1 MKINANN
8 VFFYPFSGLNST
20 DYKAVFDMFREMYS
34 SESEV
39 TIIMADTFHNF
50 GAELDIRNYS
60 NLLAK
65 FMNEIGQA
73 NFQVLNVENETIEH
87 EVTPEKIALFQDLS
101 QGYGWSTET
110 NFELDNYT
118 IHYKTPENESVEIEL
133 IIAKMDAFN
142 CLEYLKGSV
151 ELNLVLKYPGEDL
164 NTYGFDIFS
173 KLIGKS
179 LLLNKVYVFEENDMK
194 VPESFAFLKTDDLF
208 KQYQNSF
215 YNAEIATSIKK
226 VNLALRYI

>member
-39 TIIMADTFHNF
+39 TIIMADTFRDF

-73 NFQVLNVENETIEH
+73 NFQVLFVKNETIEH
-87 EVTPEKIALFQDLS
+87 EVTPEKIALFKELS
-101 QGYGWSTET
+101 QDYGWSTDT
-110 NFELDNYT
+110 RFELDYYT
-118 IHYKTPENESVEIEL
+118 IRFKTQENESLEIEL
-133 IIAKMDAFN
+133 IFAKMDAFN

-151 ELNLVLKYPGEDL
+151 ELNLVLKYPGENL
-164 NTYGFDIFS
+164 NANGFDIFS

-194 VPESFAFLKTDDLF
+194 VPESFAFLKTEDLF
-208 KQYQNSF
+208 KRYQNSF
-215 YNAEIATSIKK
+215 YNAEIATRIKK
-226 VNLALRYI
+226 ANLALRYI